1 MTAMQLNKAAY
12 RACAN
17 ANNSRTIGCT
27 HKVKAGQAAGAV
39 PGVACSESR
48 SAHALGYVEQPT
60 KGAASFLLANLKD
73 SWPPQLGHTR
83 SYTAQGVVG
92 CSMRRSA
99 TGHHTR
105 QTTA

>member
-48 SAHALGYVEQPT
+48 SAHSDMWSSRQKAPP
-60 KGAASFLLANLKD
+60 ASCL
-73 SWPPQLGHTR
+73 
-83 SYTAQGVVG
+83 
-92 CSMRRSA
+92 
-99 TGHHTR
+99 
-105 QTTA
+105 QT